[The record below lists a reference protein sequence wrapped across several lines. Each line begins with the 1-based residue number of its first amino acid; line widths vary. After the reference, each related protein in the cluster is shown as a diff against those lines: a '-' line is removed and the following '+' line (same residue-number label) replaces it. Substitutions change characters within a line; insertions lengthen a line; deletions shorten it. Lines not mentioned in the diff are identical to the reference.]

1 MNSEQA
7 PADPEPLDDVAVRVL
22 GSLVEKAYTTP
33 DNYPLSLNALTAACN
48 QTSNREPVMSV
59 DEAAVMQALKELTH
73 RSLVREVY
81 RSDSRVKRFRHLLEE
96 TLHLH
101 DPEQAAL
108 CVLMLR
114 GPQTVGEIK
123 GRSARMFEFIDLSH
137 VEITLQSLVTLS
149 TPLVVELPRQ
159 PGRKEAR
166 YAHLLAGEPEAAPA
180 ALDRAPRASR
190 AEALEGEVASLRE
203 EVASLRADVAALRES
218 LEGFRREFQ

>member
-1 MNSEQA
+1 
-7 PADPEPLDDVAVRVL
+7 
-22 GSLVEKAYTTP
+22 
-33 DNYPLSLNALTAACN
+33 
-48 QTSNREPVMSV
+48 
-59 DEAAVMQALKELTH
+59 
-73 RSLVREVY
+73 
-81 RSDSRVKRFRHLLEE
+81 
-96 TLHLH
+96 
-101 DPEQAAL
+101 
-108 CVLMLR
+108 MLR

-149 TPLVVELPRQ
+149 TPLVIELPRQ

-190 AEALEGEVASLRE
+190 AEVLEGEVASLRE